1 MGAQIIAVTTQ
12 KGGVGK
18 TTTAAALA
26 QAAAYKGQK
35 VLAIDM
41 DPQGNF
47 SFALAADTGGPG
59 TMGLL
64 EGTPARELIQE
75 RQGLYIIP
83 AAQAL
88 ATATSSR
95 GSARRLEKALAP
107 IRNSFD
113 WIIID
118 TPTQAGE
125 LQYNAMQAST
135 GLVIPL
141 LADTFSLQSLY
152 QTTDTAHRIRA
163 SNPGLTFTGIFFNMD
178 SGNSN
183 IERTMREVIK
193 AEAAKV
199 GALYLG
205 RVRTGAAAAKAA
217 AALQKSL
224 YDYDPRANIAQD
236 FLNIYKALEAQTEQE
251 KQQEE

>member
-1 MGAQIIAVTTQ
+1 
-12 KGGVGK
+12 
-18 TTTAAALA
+18 
-26 QAAAYKGQK
+26 
-35 VLAIDM
+35 
-41 DPQGNF
+41 
-47 SFALAADTGGPG
+47 
-59 TMGLL
+59 
-64 EGTPARELIQE
+64 
-75 RQGLYIIP
+75 
-83 AAQAL
+83 
-88 ATATSSR
+88 
-95 GSARRLEKALAP
+95 
-107 IRNSFD
+107 
-113 WIIID
+113 
-118 TPTQAGE
+118 
-125 LQYNAMQAST
+125 MQAST

-236 FLNIYKALEAQTEQE
+236 FLNIYEALEAQAAQE